1 MNTPAHRDP
10 GMARSEVA
18 TLLALMAAYDQRTVG
33 DADVEAF
40 FLVAHAA
47 GWTAPYAR
55 RAVVEH
61 ATSATG
67 DRILPGH
74 ITRTIRT
81 RREAAAASYRLRE
94 YPVGMTDSD
103 AQTRWQDAQRA
114 AHITAVMDAWAR
126 GETS

>member
-1 MNTPAHRDP
+1 MNAPARRDP
-10 GMARSEVA
+10 GMTKSEVA
-18 TLLALMAAYDQRTVG
+18 LLLALMAAYDQRTVG

-40 FLVAHAA
+40 HLVAHAA
-47 GWTAPYAR
+47 GWSSAYAR

-81 RREAAAASYRLRE
+81 RREAAAASYRLQE
-94 YPVGMTDSD
+94 YPAGMTNADE
-103 AQTRWQDAQRA
+103 QTRWQEAQRA
-114 AHITAVMDAWAR
+114 AHIASVMDAWAR
-126 GETS
+126 GDTP